1 MEMIFNHMPAE
12 YYADRNIS
20 FLSKL
25 VLERIWSLSK
35 NGTQEVFFNR
45 QVYATFFGANPSSM
59 SKCFK
64 ELIDNGY
71 LREVKNKNPFDRTK
85 KFCVIEKQLTVEKS
99 NKDVE
104 KSNSDITLDSWEKQY
119 SDCWQSER
127 SAFDYHDNVH
137 QTDHISKEKYRSE
150 SVDHTHTLS
159 LDFDSI
165 FSAMNEVKNEI
176 SDHIFTD
183 AEIREN
189 AQSYLDKSQLYN
201 AYKGKPTEAKLKAWL
216 KNSIR
221 FQQEKPK
228 TNKTAEHKM
237 DWEEVAE
244 RLPERLQRIRELEEK
259 YDREYS
265 ELVEADYQIIDEL
278 EDKNAS
284 A

>member
-1 MEMIFNHMPAE
+1 MEMEMTYNSMPTL
-12 YYADRNIS
+12 YYADKNIS

-35 NGTQEVFFNR
+35 KGTQEVFFNR
-45 QVYATFFGANPSSM
+45 QAYATFFGANASSM

-71 LREVKNKNPFDRTK
+71 LREVNNKNPFDRTK
-85 KFCVIEKQLTVEKS
+85 KFCVIEKQSTVEKS
-99 NKDVE
+99 NNENVG
-104 KSNSDITLDSWEKQY
+104 KSNSDTTLDIREKQY
-119 SDCWQSER
+119 SDCWKSER
-127 SAFDYHDNVH
+127 STFDYPDNVH

-150 SVDHTHTLS
+150 SVDHTHSLS

-183 AEIREN
+183 AEIKEN
-189 AQSYLDKSQLYN
+189 AQSYIDKSQLYN

-221 FQQEKPK
+221 FRQEKPK
-228 TNKTAEHKM
+228 TNKTAEHEI
-237 DWEEVAE
+237 DWEGAA
-244 RLPERLQRIRELEEK
+244 ERLQRIRQLEEQ
-259 YDREYS
+259 YDREHS
-265 ELVEADYQIIDEL
+265 EPVEADYQIIDEL